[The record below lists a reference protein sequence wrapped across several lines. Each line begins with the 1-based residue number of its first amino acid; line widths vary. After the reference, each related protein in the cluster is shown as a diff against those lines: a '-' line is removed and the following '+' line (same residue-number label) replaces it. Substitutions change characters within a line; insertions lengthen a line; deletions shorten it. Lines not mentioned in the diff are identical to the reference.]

1 MALKSNTQNF
11 FQKFCWELDKK
22 FDCEVEEKQ
31 MVRYTW
37 FSLAV
42 SSLVKKYFDGIFAK
56 KSWGKIFEITTLCVH
71 DCFYGKIS
79 VKSKTLIFKEAL

>member
-11 FQKFCWELDKK
+11 FQKLCWGLGKK

-37 FSLAV
+37 YSLET
-42 SSLVKKYFDGIFAK
+42 SSLVIATYKKTCF
-56 KSWGKIFEITTLCVH
+56 SFEN
-71 DCFYGKIS
+71 FF
-79 VKSKTLIFKEAL
+79 VKSNFFSWNQNVRAYEKEVDNLTGF